1 MRRHQRLLSPRP
13 WLCRRES
20 QRGQAIPIIAVMAVP
35 IFGFAAL
42 AVDLSINTHSK
53 RNVQNVT
60 DAAALAGA
68 SELQASPVTQ
78 ANREQGAIDAFG
90 IMYDRL
96 GLSVSGSSKAYF
108 TTLVTNACGSSS
120 TQCTVSLTLGNYS
133 MTVASPPTG
142 STQGFNG
149 SSHTQDLETKVVQ
162 SSTNSLGKLVGQA
175 TSSET
180 GHSIAYHSTPDQPYG
195 FALWAQQYVQS
206 GNADEI
212 ITGNIYA
219 AQYLDPQSS
228 GQATICA
235 QGGGIVLGAPQ
246 HPNESNGY
254 ATQATVT
261 PMPPTARSITFI
273 NGVNGTGTTNCTTA
287 TQNSAMGG
295 EVAQSIAE
303 GCNDIP
309 GVTLP
314 SGSYVDDSTYSQTVP
329 SGITLGST
337 LACVANPALTT
348 PALNAPPL
356 PSSWAS
362 GGNAFANAPTYN
374 CSANNTGLAANGYYQ
389 PGVYQCPLTVD
400 HPLAPGMYV
409 IEHKHGSNGNDVT
422 INQSVTTNCSAS
434 ETSAGY
440 TVCLDGVTFY
450 GEPNTQGDSPTIGV
464 SSKVVINQTPACS
477 SPRSSDWDCVYPI
490 YSAIGVATTV
500 TVADNGTDWVV
511 QGTIYDPSGD
521 LSIGQNARMQIT
533 GQAIVQQ
540 WSDQSGF
547 HPDPSIT
554 FNGNVTAPQTEQL
567 RLVE

>member
-1 MRRHQRLLSPRP
+1 VWRHQRLLSRRP

-53 RNVQNVT
+53 RNIQNVT

-108 TTLVTNACGSSS
+108 TTLVTNACGSST

-149 SSHTQDLETKVVQ
+149 SSHTQYLETKVVQ
-162 SSTNSLGKLVGQA
+162 SSTNSLGKIVGQA
-175 TSSET
+175 TSTET
-180 GHSIAYHSTPDQPYG
+180 GHSIAYHSTPNQPYG

-206 GNADEI
+206 GNAEEI

-219 AQYLDPQSS
+219 AQFLDPQSS

-246 HPNESNGY
+246 DPYASSNN
-254 ATQATVT
+254 TQGSVT
-261 PMPPTARSITFI
+261 PMPHSARSVTF
-273 NGVNGTGTTNCTTA
+273 VNGTNGNGTLTCD
-287 TQNSAMGG
+287 QGPQGG
-295 EVAQSIAE
+295 ILSQTIAE
-303 GCNDIP
+303 GCSNIP
-309 GVTLP
+309 NVNLP
-314 SGSYVDDSTYSQTVP
+314 SGSYVDDSSYSQTLP
-329 SGITLGST
+329 SGITTLGTT
-337 LACVANPALTT
+337 LACVSNPALTT

-362 GGNAFANAPTYN
+362 GGSAFANAPTYT
-374 CSANNTGLAANGYYQ
+374 CSANNTGLAANGHYQ

-400 HPLAPGMYV
+400 HPLDPGTYV
-409 IEHKHGSNGNDVT
+409 IEHKHGSSGNDVDLT
-422 INQSVTTNCSAS
+422 QSVTSSCTAS
-434 ETSAGY
+434 ELATGY

-450 GEPNTQGDSPTIGV
+450 AETNSQGDSPTIGV
-464 SSKVVINQTPACS
+464 SSKVVVNQTAACTTPTRAS
-477 SPRSSDWDCVYPI
+477 NWDCVYPI
-490 YSAIGVATTV
+490 YSPIGVSTTV
-500 TVADNGTDWVV
+500 NIQKNGTDWVL
-511 QGTIYDPSGD
+511 QGTIYDPSGAV
-521 LSIGQNARMQIT
+521 SIGQNARVQIT

-540 WSDQSGF
+540 WNDQSGF

-554 FNGNVTAPQTEQL
+554 FSSNASAPQTEQL